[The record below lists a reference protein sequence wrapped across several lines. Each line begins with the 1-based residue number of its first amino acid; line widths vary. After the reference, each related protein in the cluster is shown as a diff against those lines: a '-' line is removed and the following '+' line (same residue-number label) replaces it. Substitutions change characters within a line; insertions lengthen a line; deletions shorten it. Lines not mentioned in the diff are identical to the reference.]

1 MIDYRLDFGKIVGDH
16 KMNVDII
23 KTCDNT
29 GAVFFKYQTSKI
41 SPIYEVTLPFVKN
54 EQGLIKFNMSENMLY
69 DLVKLIQHNLRN

>member
-23 KTCDNT
+23 KTSDNN